1 MGRFEMLNFTYRNI
15 FTIIC
20 SIALSL
26 ALVGCGAGESTNEQL
41 DWTVSVQDVQVKEV
55 LESTDNVRQY
65 DGSIAKVA
73 HQNAP
78 SEGNVFVVVNLD
90 MKKNVSGNHPF
101 VWENMVLQDAD
112 GNAYERA
119 KDVFLTDYK
128 YDRLPATDLKLDA
141 KGWACYEVPAAAA
154 NKEMKLVYK
163 ENGKENVMSVKK

>member
-1 MGRFEMLNFTYRNI
+1 MLNFTYRNI

-26 ALVGCGAGESTNEQL
+26 ALVGCGAGEKQNEQL
-41 DWTVSVQDVQVKEV
+41 DWTVSVQDFQIKDILENTDDVK
-55 LESTDNVRQY
+55 QY

-73 HQNAP
+73 HKNVPA
-78 SEGNVFVVVNLD
+78 EGNVFVLVDLD

-101 VWENMVLQDAD
+101 VWQNMVLQDAD

-128 YDRLPATDLKLDA
+128 YDRLSATDLKLDA
-141 KGWACYEVPAAAA
+141 KGWVCYEVPAEVAS
-154 NKEMKLVYK
+154 KEIRLVYK
-163 ENGKENVMSVKK
+163 ENDKENVISIKK